1 MLNILHLHNVH
12 VSVGFN
18 FCRAVS
24 ARKQNCSFCLSFSQD
39 DSLFF
44 VFWMITSC
52 MLIALSLKSV
62 LMHFEKV
69 SLWIFLPFPL
79 YVE

>member
-1 MLNILHLHNVH
+1 MSVLACVLFLQSC
-12 VSVGFN
+12 VSEKTN
-18 FCRAVS
+18 S
-24 ARKQNCSFCLSFSQD
+24 SFCLSFSQD

-79 YVE
+79 NVE